1 MSVKN
6 WISAFRLRTLPLA
19 LSSIALGS
27 FAAYETGNF
36 SWLVF
41 GLAVLTTILLQILSN
56 LANDYGDGKKGTD
69 NAQRIGP
76 ERAVQSGAISLSA
89 MKRGIIVCAGLAFLS
104 GLSLIFAV
112 FGTEQLDLIVLFLL
126 LGLGSI
132 AAAVK
137 YTVGSSAYGYHG
149 FGDIAVF
156 VFFGLVGVAGTYFL
170 HTQEFDPLL
179 LLPAASIGML
189 SAGVLNLNNM
199 RDRENDSAMGKN
211 TLAVRL
217 GVSMSKYYQL
227 FLLIGANLLGLTYT
241 LLRFD
246 SNWQFL
252 FLITLP
258 LILSN
263 LKSVFSIEEPRGL
276 DPLLKKLAISTLLF
290 ALTFGI
296 GLIL

>member
-1 MSVKN
+1 MAIKN

-27 FAAYETGNF
+27 FAAYDMGRF

-76 ERAVQSGAISLSA
+76 QRAVQSGAISLKD
-89 MKRGIIVCAGLAFLS
+89 MKRAIIICAGLAFLS

-112 FGTEQLDLIVLFLL
+112 FGNEQLDLIVLFLL

-132 AAAVK
+132 GAAIK
-137 YTVGSSAYGYHG
+137 YTVGNSAYGYHG

-156 VFFGLVGVAGTYFL
+156 VFFGLIGVGGTFFL
-170 HTQEFDPLL
+170 HTQYFDPLL

-217 GVSMSKYYQL
+217 GVAYSKYYQL
-227 FLLIGANLLGLTYT
+227 FLLVGANLLGLVYT
-241 LLRFD
+241 VLRFD

-263 LKSVFSIEEPRGL
+263 LKSVFSIDEPRGL

>member
-1 MSVKN
+1 MAIKN

-27 FAAYETGNF
+27 FAAYETGVF
-36 SWLVF
+36 SWTVF
-41 GLAVLTTILLQILSN
+41 GLAVLTTVLLQILSN
-56 LANDYGDGKKGTD
+56 LANDYGDSKKGTD
-69 NAQRIGP
+69 NEARVGP
-76 ERAVQSGAISLSA
+76 ERAVQSGAISLTEMKSA
-89 MKRGIIVCAGLAFLS
+89 IVICASLAFLS
-104 GLSLIFAV
+104 GISLIFAALGTDN
-112 FGTEQLDLIVLFLL
+112 FGLILLFLF
-126 LGLGSI
+126 LGIGSI

-137 YTVGSSAYGYHG
+137 YTVGQSAYGYQG
-149 FGDIAVF
+149 MGDIAVF
-156 VFFGLVGVAGTYFL
+156 IFFGLVGVAGTYFL
-170 HTQEFDPLL
+170 HTQHFDALL

-217 GVSMSKYYQL
+217 GVSKSKYYQL
-227 FLLIGANLLGLTYT
+227 FLLLGANLFGLVYT
-241 LLRFD
+241 ILRFD
-246 SNWQFL
+246 SNWQLL

-263 LKSVFSIEEPRGL
+263 LKSVFSIEEPRRL

>member
-1 MSVKN
+1 MNIKN

-27 FAAYETGNF
+27 FAAYETGVF

-76 ERAVQSGAISLSA
+76 KRAVQSGAISLSA
-89 MKRGIIVCAGLAFLS
+89 MRRGIIICAGLAFLS

-132 AAAVK
+132 GAAIK

-263 LKSVFSIEEPRGL
+263 LKSVFSIEEPRSL
-276 DPLLKKLAISTLLF
+276 DPLLKKLALSTLLF